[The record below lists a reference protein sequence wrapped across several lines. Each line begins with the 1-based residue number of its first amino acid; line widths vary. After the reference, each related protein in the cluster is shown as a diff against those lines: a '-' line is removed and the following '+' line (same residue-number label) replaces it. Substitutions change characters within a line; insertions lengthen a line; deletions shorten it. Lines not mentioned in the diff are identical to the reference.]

1 MPYVRFLVVTALMA
15 FLDFKLEP
23 KVTFG
28 RAHVYL
34 SDVQYRPPLPYVSQ
48 FGGKPP
54 TNIAQLPSAHKGF
67 SYDMSLPYVDF
78 KAVRAC
84 YESGAAD
91 IANRVLR
98 TTRRSHITTDHL
110 YDSVLNYGGSSPPRL
125 DDPVY
130 RRCLEELRQQFD
142 VDTKLTPLALREA
155 ADKIPQNTS
164 PGLPWIQMYPSAK
177 KGQILSKHYN
187 DIAAAWDAIGKGCRK
202 YPLPDCA
209 AFGRSHIG
217 SADTNKVRAVW
228 VVPLTVVVAE
238 AKFALPVID
247 LLTSQTIGRNT
258 AYGCEMMKGGMK
270 WVNDQALWA
279 KNSDPGAKFL
289 MTDYSSFDAN
299 VPAWLIRDC
308 FAILREKFTMTA
320 EDANI
325 FRKCVSYFINTPIQ
339 FADKRRLLKNH
350 GVPSGSMWTNIIDT
364 MVNFVQTRY
373 CLYTLTRVNPLF
385 DVYFGDDGLISLPER
400 ATINLDDISAVA
412 KEKFG
417 AVVNTKKSYWTTRI
431 PNIHFLGYY
440 NNGGTCY
447 KKPEGL
453 VASFL
458 YPQHMQDDWAYTLA
472 RALGVLLASAGDRTI
487 FGIVF
492 RTYLMARRVDGAVDK
507 GFELV
512 TTHPRMVRHLRQMG
526 AEVHNMSPQLLLN
539 NVLSIPVENCR
550 KLELG
555 INLVCR

>member
-1 MPYVRFLVVTALMA
+1 MAL
-15 FLDFKLEP
+15 LDFKLTPAE
-23 KVTFG
+23 TFG

-34 SDVQYRPPLPYVSQ
+34 TDVKYRPPLPFVSKY
-48 FGGKPP
+48 GGSPP
-54 TNIAQLPSAHKGF
+54 SNITILPEAHKGF

-84 YESGAAD
+84 YEGGAAD
-91 IANRVLR
+91 LATRVLR

-110 YDSVLNYGGSSPPRL
+110 YDSVLNYGSPSPPRVT
-125 DDPVY
+125 DSVY
-130 RRCLEELRQQFD
+130 QRCLEELKEQFD
-142 VDTKLTPLALREA
+142 VNTKLEPLSLREA

-177 KGQILSKHYN
+177 KGEILSKHF
-187 DIAAAWDAIGKGCRK
+187 DSIADDWKAVENGARK

-217 SADTNKVRAVW
+217 SAETNKVRAVW
-228 VVPLTVVVAE
+228 VVPLTVVAAE
-238 AKFALPVID
+238 ARFALPVID
-247 LLTSQTIGRNT
+247 LLTSQTIGHNT

-279 KNSDPGAKFL
+279 KNKDPGAKYL

-299 VPAWLIRDC
+299 VPAWMIRDC
-308 FAILREKFTMTA
+308 FAILRQKFNLTA
-320 EDANI
+320 AEANV

-339 FADKRRLLKNH
+339 FADKRRILKNH

-364 MVNFVQTRY
+364 MVNFLQTRY
-373 CLYTLTRVNPLF
+373 CIYTLTRAAPLF
-385 DVYFGDDGLISLPER
+385 DVYFGDDGLIALPGH
-400 ATINLDDISAVA
+400 AIINLEDISATA
-412 KEKFG
+412 MEKFG
-417 AVVNTKKSYWTTRI
+417 AVVNTKKSYWTNR
-431 PNIHFLGYY
+431 PRNIHFLGYY
-440 NNGGTCY
+440 NANGSCY

-472 RALGVLLASAGDRTI
+472 RGLGVLLASAGDRTI
-487 FGIVF
+487 YKIV
-492 RTYLMARRVDGAVDK
+492 RQAYIMARRVDGAVEK

-512 TTHPRMVRHLRQMG
+512 STHPRMVRHLRQMG
-526 AEVHNMSPQLLLN
+526 AEVDNLSTQLFESAEM
-539 NVLSIPVENCR
+539 SIPAENCR
-550 KLELG
+550 KLELN
-555 INLVCR
+555 IMLVK